1 MKTWP
6 EIFDSMSKR
15 YLKYFNDIKT
25 NCLKYHIIVLFLYL
39 FMDYINLKDLT
50 NETMIDYIRFFSS
63 SLNILITSLLLYIV
77 APLILMIRDIYTVIA
92 NDVELANTKLKDE
105 KKGLIISIINTELN
119 KVKSQYN
126 LIENKINLPKDY
138 VFKIIYVANNNFS
151 ILTSDLVNSL
161 EFYDDVIVIDDV
173 KGINADNKIKGF
185 LTDFE
190 GEIIKQNVNTYKYEM
205 RYNVTNK

>member
-25 NCLKYHIIVLFLYL
+25 NYLKYHIIILSLYL
-39 FMDYINLKDLT
+39 FMDYINLNDLT
-50 NETMIDYIRFFSS
+50 NETMIDYIKFFSS
-63 SLNILITSLLLYIV
+63 SLNMLITSVLLYIV
-77 APLILMIRDIYTVIA
+77 APIILMIRDVYKAIG

-105 KKGLIISIINTELN
+105 KNGLIISIINTELN
-119 KVKSQYN
+119 KIKSQYN

-151 ILTSDLVNSL
+151 ILTSNLVNSL
-161 EFYDDVIVIDDV
+161 EFYDDIIVIDDV
-173 KGINADNKIKGF
+173 KEIDADGKIKGF

-190 GEIIKQNVNTYKYEM
+190 SEIIKQNVNTYKYEM